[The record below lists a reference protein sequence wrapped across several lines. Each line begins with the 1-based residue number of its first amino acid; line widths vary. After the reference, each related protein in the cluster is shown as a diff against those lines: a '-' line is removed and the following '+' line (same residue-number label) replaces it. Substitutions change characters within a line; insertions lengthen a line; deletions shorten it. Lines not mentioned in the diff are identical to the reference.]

1 MVNYKCV
8 VYDEN
13 RKKKTIKILVEDE
26 VQLKVLLKEQG
37 YYLESYKEIP
47 MKKHSDFF
55 TLDPSVKRSEVV
67 LFLRQFSVMLNSGIT
82 IDDTLNSLRLQDY
95 SKGLKKVLDKIYSD
109 VVSGKLLSEAFRA
122 HPKIFPDFFCNMVE
136 IGELSG
142 TLETVFRSMADYY
155 ENDQKLKS
163 KAKSSLAYPT
173 VLLFMILAVMLF
185 MIYFILPQFESMFGE
200 FDGEIP
206 TISRVVFSIG
216 TFVRTNM
223 MMILAVLAGIIL
235 ITILFFQTKPGKK
248 TKDWLKLHLP
258 IIGKINN
265 AVITARFARSFG
277 ILLQSGM
284 NITDCM
290 ENLINILN
298 NRIYTEKFK
307 ICIEDIKKGKTI
319 AKSLENAKVFD
330 PLLVQM
336 VSVGEKSGNL
346 EEVLTSTTVFF
357 DDQVDTTINKAISLL
372 EPITI
377 ILLGFIVATVLLSIY
392 IPMIQL
398 MDQI

>member
-1 MVNYKCV
+1 
-8 VYDEN
+8 
-13 RKKKTIKILVEDE
+13 
-26 VQLKVLLKEQG
+26 
-37 YYLESYKEIP
+37 
-47 MKKHSDFF
+47 
-55 TLDPSVKRSEVV
+55 
-67 LFLRQFSVMLNSGIT
+67 
-82 IDDTLNSLRLQDY
+82 
-95 SKGLKKVLDKIYSD
+95 
-109 VVSGKLLSEAFRA
+109 
-122 HPKIFPDFFCNMVE
+122 MVE

-248 TKDWLKLHLP
+248 AKDWLKLHLP